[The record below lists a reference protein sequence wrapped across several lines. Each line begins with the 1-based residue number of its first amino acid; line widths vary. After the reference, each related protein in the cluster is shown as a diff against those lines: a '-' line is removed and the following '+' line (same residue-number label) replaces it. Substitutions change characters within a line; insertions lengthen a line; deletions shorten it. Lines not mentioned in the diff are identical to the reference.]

1 MTLVTGR
8 GGPRWGLLAAVV
20 FVFGV
25 CVFVRRC
32 HACCRV
38 VFVFYPVGCLCFVPG
53 VCLCCAGV
61 VVVVVCLLVVGGC
74 GGCCPPPTLC
84 GLVRVLAGWLPG
96 VFCLWFL
103 CCVLCGLPCLSC
115 LGLACACVP
124 SPVVADFCTES
135 LVALSAYDSDVVEC
149 VCSTVCVWLYV
160 VGFWTVGLLAAFVV
174 EPCAADWAVGLVVV
188 LCLLYG
194 LLSRA
199 FPVCCCC
206 PVGWHAVCAPLCV
219 GLLGW
224 TVGLLVVVCLW
235 GVWWVLVWGWV

>member
-1 MTLVTGR
+1 MLP
-8 GGPRWGLLAAVV
+8 GGVCVLSRRV
-20 FVFGV
+20 FVFCSR
-25 CVFVRRC
+25 CVFVLC
-32 HACCRV
+32 WGCGCC
-38 VFVFYPVGCLCFVPG
+38 G
-53 VCLCCAGV
+53 VL
-61 VVVVVCLLVVGGC
+61 VGGW
-74 GGCCPPPTLC
+74 GLWWLLPPPTLC

-103 CCVLCGLPCLSC
+103 CCVLCGLSC
-115 LGLACACVP
+115 LGLACACACVP

-206 PVGWHAVCAPLCV
+206 PVGWHAVCVPLCV